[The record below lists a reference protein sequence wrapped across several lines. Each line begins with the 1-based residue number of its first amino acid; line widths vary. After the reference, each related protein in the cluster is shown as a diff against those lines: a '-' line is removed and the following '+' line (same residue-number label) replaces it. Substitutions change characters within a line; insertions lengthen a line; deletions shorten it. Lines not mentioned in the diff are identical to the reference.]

1 MYNNNLSTTAPPSA
15 GQIRFNNAVI
25 ANTTIVYISHL
36 TRDGTDI
43 DPFLALISQLSILYI
58 QDQDNSANFCKFNV
72 NTTPTITP
80 NSYVSVNVTYLEGG
94 GTGANAFPA
103 GMNFFYQYFL
113 MMLK

>member
-1 MYNNNLSTTAPPSA
+1 M
-15 GQIRFNNAVI
+15 
-25 ANTTIVYISHL
+25 
-36 TRDGTDI
+36 
-43 DPFLALISQLSILYI
+43 YI

-103 GMNFFYQYFL
+103 GMNILLSIFSNDVEIDSRLSNIETKCTMQFDN
-113 MMLK
+113 